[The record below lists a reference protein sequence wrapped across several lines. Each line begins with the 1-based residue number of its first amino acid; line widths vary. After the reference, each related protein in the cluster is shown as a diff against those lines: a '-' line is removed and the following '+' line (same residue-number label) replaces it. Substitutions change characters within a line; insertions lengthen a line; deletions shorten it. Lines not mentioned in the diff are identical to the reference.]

1 MPATRMTEWP
11 VINSANGFVLFAVR
25 GGTLVLGERDE
36 QRRRDRFESA
46 GLRTR
51 PPLFKIIVDGILCRN
66 CAVWRKVGRCNLSCR

>member
-1 MPATRMTEWP
+1 MPATRMTERP
-11 VINSANGFVLFAVR
+11 VINSTIGFVLFAVR

-51 PPLFKIIVDGILCRN
+51 RS
-66 CAVWRKVGRCNLSCR
+66 R